1 MKCSGWPGCCG
12 RRRLNSGLASGQE
25 AQVSSGSRSLRE
37 AKQVSEAAGLDV
49 GPGVGPAARGMA
61 PLVAL
66 ACGDEG
72 GAGGVAVEDPGDVL
86 RLSGE
91 ALPVVGEVDLQRVEG
106 EVRVGQVSSCS
117 GTCPGWRPAPQCR
130 PRAAPRSRA
139 PCSGG
144 RHWRSCPRG
153 RCRPSARGSL
163 RFVVVVLQGSAGR
176 SLRPS
181 SRLAGGGSPPACAAP
196 PTAKLLQAQQQRVA

>member
-1 MKCSGWPGCCG
+1 M
-12 RRRLNSGLASGQE
+12 
-25 AQVSSGSRSLRE
+25 SSGSRSLRE

-117 GTCPGWRPAPQCR
+117 GTCPGWTCACSAMSATGCSTVTSALLRGSSLAIMPAREVPAVSARFVAFRCCCPAGQCR
-130 PRAAPRSRA
+130 ALFAP
-139 PCSGG
+139 
-144 RHWRSCPRG
+144 
-153 RCRPSARGSL
+153 
-163 RFVVVVLQGSAGR
+163 FF
-176 SLRPS
+176 S
-181 SRLAGGGSPPACAAP
+181 SRRRRFASRVRCSPDGEASSSTAAARRLA
-196 PTAKLLQAQQQRVA
+196 